1 MAASILADGCG
12 HGARCGIMAR
22 SVKCAVSRRRLPG
35 TFLESNLDVRHAGG
49 LSHQPDP
56 RALAVAIWVKPDG
69 WSGGGLPLGFVRP
82 RNGTR
87 TNAGSVGVS
96 NRVLLISGAYY
107 FRRME
112 KTFADLI

>member
-1 MAASILADGCG
+1 
-12 HGARCGIMAR
+12 
-22 SVKCAVSRRRLPG
+22 
-35 TFLESNLDVRHAGG
+35 
-49 LSHQPDP
+49 
-56 RALAVAIWVKPDG
+56 
-69 WSGGGLPLGFVRP
+69 LGFVRP